1 MAFEMLMLGF
11 STLLLMLS
19 WLPGSVAKYRLY
31 GPKWLQNEGS
41 AEALPPL
48 PNRVGR
54 CVRVQED
61 LMRSYVPFAVAVLLL
76 AFTGGFTPGTALASA
91 VFLGACL
98 VQIPARIANLGAIRL
113 LAWLCG
119 FLATLYLLF
128 MALVALVSF

>member
-11 STLLLMLS
+11 STLLLTLS
-19 WLPGSVAKYRLY
+19 WVPGSVVKYRLY
-31 GPKWLQNEGS
+31 GANWLLKDES
-41 AEALPPL
+41 AETMAPVPDGV
-48 PNRVGR
+48 RR
-54 CVRVQED
+54 CARMQAD

-98 VQIPARIANLGAIRL
+98 VQVPAAISNLGAIRL
-113 LAWLCG
+113 LAWLGG
-119 FLATLYLLF
+119 FVATLYLLF